1 MKKKHPQWI
10 DEYADAFYTS
20 FQQHDVRV
28 HMPFSGWDFY
38 PLFADLLVDKVHAA
52 VEALQQ
58 KGLAASKIVDQL
70 PNHASMK
77 FKFPEL
83 ILSFKTANT
92 DPAIARRVSDFFVEA
107 VQERAHGKELWL
119 NNKLQAHDGGR
130 LAKEKKFVPGNRA
143 HASEIGKIITGCATL
158 AHGLYNDFCPDISY
172 DVYGPYDVSDVYG
185 EGSTLIIRSFPD
197 LSPSELWPEKKLP
210 YKSISVY
217 TVYKGLTARPTFVPC
232 QMILEQNPHDHF
244 THYQV
249 EIDGRFVTEIDELK
263 KIRETILKIGS
274 ELYVEYQSLGFEK
287 HKELWLWQHG
297 YQLKGLFDAAGLD
310 WKPSRQMLAR
320 VRNKELIPTIATY
333 QMPRKE
339 FYEKF
344 GIEYLKQSYRV

>member
-10 DEYADAFYTS
+10 DEYAEAFYSS
-20 FQQHDVRV
+20 FQQHDVRA

-38 PLFADLLVDKVHAA
+38 PLFADLLVRKVH
-52 VEALQQ
+52 EAILALEQ
-58 KGLAASKIVDQL
+58 KGLTAADVIENL

-83 ILSFKTANT
+83 ILSLKSANAE
-92 DPAIARRVSDFFVEA
+92 PEVAKKVSDFFVEA
-107 VQERAHGKELWL
+107 IRARADGKELWL
-119 NNKLQAHDGGR
+119 NNKLRMHDGVR
-130 LAKEKKFVPGNRA
+130 LAQEKKFVPGNRE

-158 AHGLYNDFCPDISY
+158 AHGLYNDFCPDTSY
-172 DVYGPYDVSDVYG
+172 DVYGPYDVSDAYG
-185 EGSTLIIRSFPD
+185 EGSTLIIRSFADLAPREVWPD
-197 LSPSELWPEKKLP
+197 KKLP
-210 YKSISVY
+210 YKRITVY
-217 TVYKGLTARPTFVPC
+217 TVYRGLSMRPTFVPC
-232 QMILEQNPHDHF
+232 QMVLEQNPHDHF

-249 EIDGRFVTEIDELK
+249 EIDGRFVIDIDELK
-263 KIRETILKIGS
+263 KIRETILKLGS

-297 YQLKGLFDAAGLD
+297 YQLKGLFDAARMD
-310 WKPSRQMLAR
+310 WKPSQEMLGR
-320 VRNKELIPTIATY
+320 VKGKELIPTIATY